1 MPLIGPML
9 LLIFENVSAYALIQD
24 YALIRT
30 LRVPSERYTALRFLF
45 SMHSTY
51 FLRENN
57 CVTFS

>member
-30 LRVPSERYTALRFLF
+30 LRVQIFRSEKFF
-45 SMHSTY
+45 KIHMHSIPTH
-51 FLRENN
+51 
-57 CVTFS
+57 